1 MVCLPKRSKNVCADQ
16 NKKMAYNYHD
26 DPLLGPA
33 LAYWLRQRGTRVMP
47 CKRDIDPT
55 EIPRSL
61 LPHLQILD
69 VVDSGARFRYRLI
82 GTALV
87 QAYGRD
93 YTGTYADELVSSER
107 ARFIQGVY
115 RAVYERKV
123 PVFSHN
129 RYHTARGRDLIANR
143 LYMPLTHE
151 GSTVDYI
158 LGALNFTFG
167 DSVRDGVWG
176 GASLEPTEQYFEP
189 INLASAVAA

>member
-1 MVCLPKRSKNVCADQ
+1 
-16 NKKMAYNYHD
+16 MAYDYRD

-33 LAYWLRQRGTRVMP
+33 LAYWLRKRGPRILP
-47 CKRDIDPT
+47 CKGDIDPT
-55 EIPRSL
+55 EIPPAV

-69 VVDSGARFRYRLI
+69 VVDDGARFRYRLI

-107 ARFIQGVY
+107 ARFIQSVY
-115 RAVYERKV
+115 RAVCERKT

-143 LYMPLTHE
+143 IYMPLTGDGVAVH
-151 GSTVDYI
+151 YI

-167 DSVRDGVWG
+167 DSVHDGVWG

-189 INLASAVAA
+189 VDLAIAVAA